1 MSHASLPRRDAP
13 VERKRVTRYLI
24 NIYQPDG
31 PLPEPAKLAPV
42 MHEIAVI
49 RDQIEAAGMWVF
61 GAGLHAPSTAT
72 VIRAKGEDVLLTD
85 GPFLEG
91 KEHVGGFMII
101 DAGDLDEALEWGL
114 RYARA
119 TGLPIEVRPFQGELP
134 H

>member
-1 MSHASLPRRDAP
+1 MTPVSSARPDAP
-13 VERKRVTRYLI
+13 VEQKRMTRYLI

-31 PLPEPAKLAPV
+31 PPPNPEKLATV
-42 MHEIAVI
+42 MQEIVAI
-49 RDQIEAAGMWVF
+49 RQELEAAGKWVF

-91 KEHVGGFMII
+91 KEHIGGFMII
-101 DAGDLDEALEWGL
+101 EAGDLDEALEWGL

-119 TGLPIEVRPFQGELP
+119 TGLPIEVRPFRSHG
-134 H
+134 

>member
-1 MSHASLPRRDAP
+1 MTPVSSAGPDAP
-13 VERKRVTRYLI
+13 VEQKRMSRYLI

-31 PLPEPAKLAPV
+31 PPPPPDKLAMV
-42 MHEIAVI
+42 MQEIAAL
-49 RDQIEAAGMWVF
+49 RQQLEAAGVWVF
-61 GAGLHAPSTAT
+61 GDGLHAPSTAT

-101 DAGDLDEALEWGL
+101 EAVDLDEALEWGL

-119 TGLPIEVRPFQGELP
+119 TGLPIEVRPFRTPG
-134 H
+134 

>member
-1 MSHASLPRRDAP
+1 MTQVSSPRPDAP
-13 VERKRVTRYLI
+13 VEHERMTRYLI

-31 PLPEPAKLAPV
+31 PPPEPAILAPV
-42 MHEIAVI
+42 MREIAAI
-49 RDQIEAAGMWVF
+49 RQQLEAAGMWVF
-61 GAGLHAPSTAT
+61 GDGLHAPSTAT

-101 DAGDLDEALEWGL
+101 EAGDLDEALEWGL

-119 TGLPIEVRPFQGELP
+119 TGLPIEVRPFQSPG
-134 H
+134 